1 MMAMAPFFQMLE
13 IINNQEKL
21 QDSSILK
28 FASTH
33 LILGQKKLFATYLNK
48 DKPQTHRYQLT

>member
-1 MMAMAPFFQMLE
+1 MMPKARFFQMLE

-33 LILGQKKLFATYLNK
+33 LILGQKTLFATYLNK
-48 DKPQTHRYQLT
+48 DKPQNT